1 MGAMKTIFTDIQLA
15 LEDGDF
21 VSVLD
26 YLKQYSSEPSE
37 QNETLRAV
45 VNALADWQRGDIGD
59 QD

>member
-1 MGAMKTIFTDIQLA
+1 MGAMKAIFTDIQLS
-15 LEDGDF
+15 LQDGDF
-21 VSVLD
+21 IAVLD

-45 VNALADWQRGDIGD
+45 VAALADWQRGDIGD